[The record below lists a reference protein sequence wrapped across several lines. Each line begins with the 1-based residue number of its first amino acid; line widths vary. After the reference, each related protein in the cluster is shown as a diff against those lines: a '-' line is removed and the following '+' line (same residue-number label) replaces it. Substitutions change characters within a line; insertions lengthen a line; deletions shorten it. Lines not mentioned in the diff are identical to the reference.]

1 MDTSTATLKRFMVCV
16 GPSPAS
22 ADLIRAVAHQAQAAE
37 AEWCAVYVEN
47 PEMLRLPEAERNRA
61 VSNLRLAENLGADT
75 ITLRGRSIG
84 EEIVAF
90 ARQRKITRIYAG
102 KPRRRPWWKEI
113 LSKSPLEGLLQLS
126 SDLDVFLIRGEPA
139 ALPEAAAQVQ
149 GKRVPSDYE
158 GALLY
163 LLLAT
168 GLCFLMYPYFDL
180 PNLIMVYLL
189 AVVVTAIQCGRGP
202 AMLNSLLCVLAF
214 DFCFV
219 PPRWSFTVE
228 EAKYIVTFVVMF
240 LVAAVMGHLATLIK
254 QQAEAARLHER
265 QTAAM
270 YALSREL
277 AGTRG
282 DAEILQVAVRQI
294 SEIFECLAVALL
306 PDETGKLHPAAGDF
320 SAVFQQDLV
329 KELGAAQWAYKHGEM
344 AGWGTQNLVDS
355 PILFVP
361 LPETHATIGILA
373 LRPKDPQAQNW
384 LLPEQLRLRL
394 LESLAK
400 QVALALEV
408 ERLQKAV

>member
-1 MDTSTATLKRFMVCV
+1 MVCV

-22 ADLIRAVAHQAQAAE
+22 ADLIRAVAKQAAAAK
-37 AEWCAVYVEN
+37 AEWYAVYVEN

-61 VSNLRLAENLGADT
+61 VSNLRLAENLGAET

-84 EEIVAF
+84 EEIVNC
-90 ARQRKITRIYAG
+90 ARQRHIARIFAG

-113 LSKSPLEGLLQLS
+113 FSKSPLEELLLLS
-126 SDLDVFLIRGEPA
+126 SDLDVYLIRGEQA
-139 ALPEAAAQVQ
+139 ASTAAAAPGQ
-149 GKRVPSDYE
+149 GKRFPSDYE

-163 LLLAT
+163 LLVAT

-189 AVVVTAIQCGRGP
+189 AVMVTAMQCGRGP
-202 AMLNSLLCVLAF
+202 AILNSLLSVLAF

-277 AGTRG
+277 AGARG
-282 DAEILQVAVRQI
+282 TAEILQGAVKQI
-294 SEIFECLAVALL
+294 SEIFECLVVALL
-306 PDETGKLHPAAGDF
+306 PDETGKLRPAAGDF
-320 SAVFQQDLV
+320 SAVFQKDLV
-329 KELGAAQWAYKHGEM
+329 KELDAAQWSYGNGQM
-344 AGWGTQNLVDS
+344 AGWGTQNLADS
-355 PILFVP
+355 PILYVP
-361 LPETHATIGILA
+361 LPETQATIGVLA
-373 LRPKDPQAQNW
+373 LRPKDPEAQNW

-408 ERLQKAV
+408 ERLQKTA